1 MKIKISFYGRK
12 RGAIGSFFG
21 ESEVFEI
28 EESREEVWKNVIE
41 EFLKESG
48 GAVWCQPEFKPI
60 TEKWEI
66 QGIRKIEFEKIKV
79 TKITFPF
86 SESGVNY
93 LNREFL
99 TWGDAERA
107 LASVNPPD
115 LGYYKTD
122 FCIDYE
128 DGEKYEGR
136 FDIGSD
142 LPSLKDHILH
152 FIKTIKENKTAR
164 YKPETVSSYSLF
176 EQNYQ
181 IG

>member
-1 MKIKISFYGRK
+1 MKIKISFFGRQ
-12 RGAIGSFFG
+12 RGAKGYFFG
-21 ESEVFEI
+21 QSEVIEI
-28 EESREEVWKNVIE
+28 EESRKEIWENVIE

-48 GAVWCQPEFKPI
+48 GDVWNQPEFKPI
-60 TEKWEI
+60 MEKWEI
-66 QGIRKIEFEKIKV
+66 QGIRKIDFEKIKV

-86 SESGVNY
+86 SESGVDY

-122 FCIDYE
+122 FCIEFE
-128 DGEKYEGR
+128 DGEIYKGR

-142 LPSLKDHILH
+142 APTLKDHILGFAERISKGKNPPELKKEYAN
-152 FIKTIKENKTAR
+152 FIR
-164 YKPETVSSYSLF
+164 D
-176 EQNYQ
+176 YQ

>member
-1 MKIKISFYGRK
+1 MKIRISFYGRK

-21 ESEVFEI
+21 ESEII
-28 EESREEVWKNVIE
+28 ETDESRREVWEKVIE
-41 EFLKESG
+41 DFQREDDAFLSDQIR
-48 GAVWCQPEFKPI
+48 VVLWDQPEFKPI

-86 SESGVNY
+86 SESGVNH

-99 TWGDAERA
+99 TWVDAERA

-122 FCIDYE
+122 FSVEFE
-128 DGEKYEGR
+128 DE
-136 FDIGSD
+136 
-142 LPSLKDHILH
+142 
-152 FIKTIKENKTAR
+152 TI
-164 YKPETVSSYSLF
+164 
-176 EQNYQ
+176 
-181 IG
+181 